1 MCIVHENL
9 LIIAPE
15 GEVGLIIHDFAKKK
29 RGFLENFKEFS
40 KKFKNI
46 RQKPLEFSKS
56 DDFRRFTPIFDHFR
70 HFQTLNDL

>member
-29 RGFLENFKEFS
+29 RGFSENFKEFS
-40 KKFKNI
+40 KKFKKM
-46 RQKPLEFSKS
+46 RQSPLRFGKNN
-56 DDFRRFTPIFDHFR
+56 DFRRFTPIFDYFR

>member
-29 RGFLENFKEFS
+29 RGFSENFKEFS
-40 KKFKNI
+40 KKIQENAT
-46 RQKPLEFSKS
+46 KS
-56 DDFRRFTPIFDHFR
+56 VENR
-70 HFQTLNDL
+70 

>member
-29 RGFLENFKEFS
+29 RGFSGNFKEFS
-40 KKFKNI
+40 KKFKKT
-46 RQKPLEFSKS
+46 RQSTLRFDKNY
-56 DDFRRFTPIFDHFR
+56 DFRRFAPIFDYFR